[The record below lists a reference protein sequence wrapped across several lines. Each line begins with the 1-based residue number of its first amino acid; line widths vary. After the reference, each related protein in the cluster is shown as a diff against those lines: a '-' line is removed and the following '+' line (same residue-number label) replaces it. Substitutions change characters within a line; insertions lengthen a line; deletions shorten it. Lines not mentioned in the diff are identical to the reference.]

1 MGALLAR
8 DMCMMVQ
15 ITEASKASLSESL
28 HPNPRASTDERNNK
42 LAVRLVVL
50 SSLSF
55 WAAGNR
61 KRQMILP

>member
-55 WAAGNR
+55 WAA
-61 KRQMILP
+61 